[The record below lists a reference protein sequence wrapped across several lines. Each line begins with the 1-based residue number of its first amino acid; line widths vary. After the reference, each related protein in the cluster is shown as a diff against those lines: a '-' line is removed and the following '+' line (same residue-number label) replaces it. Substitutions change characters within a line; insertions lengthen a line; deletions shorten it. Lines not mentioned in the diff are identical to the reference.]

1 MAGRPPVSISVLQQN
16 GKKHLTKVE
25 IQKRTNAEESL
36 VPKTNKIKFPD
47 WLEPAAKDE
56 WNRIIK
62 ELKRLKLVSNIDVAA
77 LAICCDAYSKYIKA
91 TTDINKVG
99 LLVTYTN
106 KGGIK
111 NIVQNPLIP
120 IANKYSEIYK
130 KYCVDFGL
138 TPMARLK
145 LALNKNEEIE
155 EPESKWSKFGAGK
168 LG

>member
-1 MAGRPPVSISVLQQN
+1 MAGRPPVSIRVLQQN
-16 GKKHLTKVE
+16 GKKHLTKAE

-36 VPKTNKIKFPD
+36 APKTDKIKFPD
-47 WLEPAAKDE
+47 WLESAAKDE

-77 LAICCDAYSKYIKA
+77 LAICCDAYSKYKKA

-106 KGGIK
+106 KGGNK
-111 NIVQNPLIP
+111 NIIPNPLINV
-120 IANKYSEIYK
+120 ATKYSDIYK
-130 KYCVDFGL
+130 KYCVDFGM
-138 TPMARLK
+138 TPSSRIK
-145 LALNKNEEIE
+145 LSINKGVNEEEI
-155 EPESKWSKFGAGK
+155 ESKWSKFGAGK